1 MCILVVIIVHDFL
14 NQRDASTVHPVWLW
28 MLYQSKQKVIDIVDI
43 LDMEITRYLRQT
55 NNCWLVNC
63 WSSQF
68 QTADD
73 RHIHGVIYL
82 IILSLVEWEL
92 NHSLSLLV
100 WALNRRDHRA
110 VCRILCHYCNHLSYY
125 IMMSTAPKYTVAFR
139 GEAPHIMDILQIH
152 CHGLK

>member
-1 MCILVVIIVHDFL
+1 MISWIKEMRPRYIRCGYECCIRASRSHWYCWHSRH
-14 NQRDASTVHPVWLW
+14 RDN
-28 MLYQSKQKVIDIVDI
+28 
-43 LDMEITRYLRQT
+43 LRQT
-55 NNCWLVNC
+55 NNWWLVNC